1 MRYQLIGSTMPAV
14 EITFDAA
21 GESVYTQSGG
31 MAWMTEGIAMDSNMR
46 GGLGKSIGRMF
57 SGESLFMATY
67 KAEKSGAVVA
77 FASTV
82 AGELLPVDIG
92 ACGGMICQKGA
103 FLCAQETVNLNVAF
117 TKKFS
122 AGLFGGEGFIMQKLS
137 GQGVAFVEFDG
148 YIKEYELAA
157 GQAMIIDT
165 GYLAA
170 MEETCSIDIQS
181 VPGLKNMVFGGEGV
195 FNTRITGPGKI
206 YLQSMPISQMAGAL
220 LPYIPSGS

>member
-1 MRYQLIGSTMPAV
+1 
-14 EITFDAA
+14 
-21 GESVYTQSGG
+21 
-31 MAWMTEGIAMDSNMR
+31 
-46 GGLGKSIGRMF
+46 
-57 SGESLFMATY
+57 
-67 KAEKSGAVVA
+67 
-77 FASTV
+77 
-82 AGELLPVDIG
+82 
-92 ACGGMICQKGA
+92 
-103 FLCAQETVNLNVAF
+103 
-117 TKKFS
+117 
-122 AGLFGGEGFIMQKLS
+122 MQKLS

>member
-1 MRYQLIGSTMPAV
+1 M
-14 EITFDAA
+14 
-21 GESVYTQSGG
+21 
-31 MAWMTEGIAMDSNMR
+31 
-46 GGLGKSIGRMF
+46 
-57 SGESLFMATY
+57 
-67 KAEKSGAVVA
+67 
-77 FASTV
+77 
-82 AGELLPVDIG
+82 
-92 ACGGMICQKGA
+92 
-103 FLCAQETVNLNVAF
+103 
-117 TKKFS
+117 
-122 AGLFGGEGFIMQKLS
+122 
-137 GQGVAFVEFDG
+137 EFDG